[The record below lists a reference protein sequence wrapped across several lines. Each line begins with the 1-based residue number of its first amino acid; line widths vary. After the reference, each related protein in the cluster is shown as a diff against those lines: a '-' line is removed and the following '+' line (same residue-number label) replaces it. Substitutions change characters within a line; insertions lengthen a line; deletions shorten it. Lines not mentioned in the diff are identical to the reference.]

1 MRKGFSQSPI
11 PPKQRLSPLYSQE
24 QLLSGN
30 NSVARGQNQYMQ
42 QNDQMEHM
50 HGLNGDGLHGMVN
63 GGMVNNN
70 GMVNSN
76 GVTSSGTANSVNG
89 GVNANNVSNP
99 MVNGIDILS
108 MNGVDM
114 SKEAVNMTGLAPNAT
129 GQMNMSDMAM
139 NGLNFDMNGTSG
151 NSNMNNM
158 GMTGN
163 VDGRMNFG
171 GDGENSDLLFGTPL
185 AMSF

>member
-1 MRKGFSQSPI
+1 
-11 PPKQRLSPLYSQE
+11 
-24 QLLSGN
+24 
-30 NSVARGQNQYMQ
+30 
-42 QNDQMEHM
+42 MEHM

-63 GGMVNNN
+63 NNR
-70 GMVNSN
+70 MVNSN
-76 GVTSSGTANSVNG
+76 GVTSNGTANTVNG
-89 GVNANNVSNP
+89 GVNANNNP
-99 MVNGIDILS
+99 MVNGIDILG
-108 MNGVDM
+108 MNRVDM
-114 SKEAVNMTGLAPNAT
+114 SKEAVNMIGLAPNAT

-139 NGLNFDMNGTSG
+139 SSLNFDMNSTSG